1 MNDYSVFIPV
11 ALPSSGPELLRVARL
26 LAPPERLRITAL
38 HCWTDR
44 EFRSEAF
51 EHRHGGVVASPLLPL
66 LKSAEDVQVDA
77 LCFVSSDIGQ
87 DILSTAAERL
97 ADLIVMGW
105 HGPMVTDNETP
116 GPMHAVLES
125 AACDVAILLP
135 RQFREIRRVLVP
147 FYGGMHDRRAVDMAV
162 RMAAMPGLRVTVLH
176 VVPPPSPES
185 SHAGLRA
192 RLVDDVSNGRVRVKL
207 VEDDDPVNAII
218 REAWMGYDLLVAGA
232 SETWGIDS
240 TLFSEPLRRLAFATP
255 ASLLVVRAGDSVPA
269 DRRAKRGAPQGRA
282 ELAT

>member
-1 MNDYSVFIPV
+1 MNDYSVLIPV
-11 ALPSSGPELLRVARL
+11 ALPSSGPELLCVARL

-51 EHRHGGVVASPLLPL
+51 EHRHGGGGASPLLPL
-66 LKSAEDVQVDA
+66 LKSAEDVQIDP

-87 DILSTAAERL
+87 DILSTAAERF
-97 ADLIVMGW
+97 ADIIIMGW
-105 HGPMVTDNETP
+105 HGPMVTDAETP

-125 AACDVAILLP
+125 AACDVGILLP

-147 FYGGMHDRRAVDMAV
+147 YYGGMHDRRAVDLAV
-162 RMAAMPGLRVTVLH
+162 RMAGNSDRSVTVLH
-176 VVPPPSPES
+176 VIHPRS
-185 SHAGLRA
+185 SHSGHTGLRTD
-192 RLVDDVSNGRVRVKL
+192 LVDETMNGRVRVKR
-207 VEDDDPVNAII
+207 VEDDESVNAII

-240 TLFSEPLRRLAFATP
+240 TLFSDALRRLAFATP
-255 ASLLVVRAGDSVPA
+255 ASLLVLRAGESVPA
-269 DRRAKRGAPQGRA
+269 DRPEKRGAFAVA
-282 ELAT
+282 ED